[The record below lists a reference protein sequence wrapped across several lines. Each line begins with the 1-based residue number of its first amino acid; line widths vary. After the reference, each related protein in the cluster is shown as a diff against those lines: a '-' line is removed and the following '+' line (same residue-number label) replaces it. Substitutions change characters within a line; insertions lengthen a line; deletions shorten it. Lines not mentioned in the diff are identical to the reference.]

1 EGNVDRHISGNGRV
15 SGPHSWLGG
24 GGVRSLAVLA
34 IVIGFAPLTVLAQ
47 PWGANPAGS
56 GQPVTLYC
64 SIDEPFGRMVLDK
77 FMKKTGIPVRVEFD
91 TEAGKT
97 TGLFRK
103 IMLEK
108 QSGSPRADVFW
119 SSELF
124 NTILLARRGALQP
137 YESPSASDIPQRYK
151 DEDHHWT
158 AHALRA
164 RVLAYNPKI
173 AQPEGSFSWETLGGE
188 SMARYTA
195 MANPLFGT
203 TRGHV
208 AAMFALWG
216 EDRARKFLTGFRK
229 GDGFIADGNSA
240 AVRKILAGDRP
251 FAMTDTDDVWVAKES
266 GAEIEMI
273 YPDMGDGG
281 TLLIPCSVAMIAG
294 RPENE
299 NAKKLVDYLLSPE
312 VERLLGQSSSRNIP
326 VRQSER
332 NRLDMKLP
340 PETKVSFEKI
350 VDMLEVSERSVR
362 DILLR

>member
-1 EGNVDRHISGNGRV
+1 MNTLVAKRRGQICRVFCSSLPVAWLCSMFAMVAV
-15 SGPHSWLGG
+15 SGGTPSVL
-24 GGVRSLAVLA
+24 LAEES
-34 IVIGFAPLTVLAQ
+34 
-47 PWGANPAGS
+47 WGANPAGS

-64 SIDEPFGRMVLDK
+64 SIDEPFGRMVIEK
-77 FMKKTGIPVRVEFD
+77 FMKDTGIPVRVEFD

-103 IMLEK
+103 IMMEK

-124 NTILLARRGALQP
+124 NTILLARRDALQP
-137 YESPSASDIPQRYK
+137 YDSPAAADIPSRYRDDK
-151 DEDHHWT
+151 HRWT
-158 AHALRA
+158 AHAVRG
-164 RVLAYNPKI
+164 RVLAFDPKL
-173 AQPEGSFSWETLGGE
+173 AKPEGSFSWENLGGE
-188 SMARYTA
+188 SLARYTA

-216 EDRARKFLTGFRK
+216 EERARKFLEGFRK
-229 GDGFIADGNSA
+229 GDGFVADGNSSA
-240 AVRKILAGDRP
+240 LRKVIEGGRA

-294 RPENE
+294 RPD
-299 NAKKLVDYLLSPE
+299 NANARRLVDYLLSPE
-312 VERLLGQSSSRNIP
+312 VERMLGESSSRNIP
-326 VRQSER
+326 VRESER
-332 NRLDMKLP
+332 NRLNMTMP
-340 PETKVSFEKI
+340 PETKVSFDKI
-350 VDMLEVSERSVR
+350 VDQLEVSERHVR
-362 DILLR
+362 AILLR